1 MGMPI
6 PFKTFTVDRTQITD
20 IEKWIGDG
28 NNLGEVEI
36 RNFLGKIAS
45 MSNMKL
51 TNSSCVLSLTV
62 RSTD

>member
-6 PFKTFTVDRTQITD
+6 PFKSFTVDRTQITD

-36 RNFLGKIAS
+36 RNFLGKIRVDVQ
-45 MSNMKL
+45 NEVDEDRL
-51 TNSSCVLSLTV
+51 
-62 RSTD
+62 RSFCDRTRD

>member
-6 PFKTFTVDRTQITD
+6 PFKSFTIDRTQITD

-36 RNFLGKIAS
+36 RNFLGKIRVDVQNEADE
-45 MSNMKL
+45 NQL
-51 TNSSCVLSLTV
+51 
-62 RSTD
+62 RSFCQRPRD

>member
-6 PFKTFTVDRTQITD
+6 PFKSFTIDRTQITD

-36 RNFLGKIAS
+36 RNFLGKIRVDVQNEADE
-45 MSNMKL
+45 NRL
-51 TNSSCVLSLTV
+51 
-62 RSTD
+62 RSFCQRPRD

>member
-6 PFKTFTVDRTQITD
+6 PFKSFTVDRTQITD

-36 RNFLGKIAS
+36 RNFLGKIRVDVQ
-45 MSNMKL
+45 NEIDENQL
-51 TNSSCVLSLTV
+51 
-62 RSTD
+62 RSFCERPRD

>member
-36 RNFLGKIAS
+36 RNFLGKIRVDVEHEVDEQQ
-45 MSNMKL
+45 L
-51 TNSSCVLSLTV
+51 
-62 RSTD
+62 RSFFDRSQH